1 MDEFIFLI
9 NKKHLFIYEV
19 MNDKMEL
26 FKVKGHSSY
35 NMDSLQSSI
44 NELSNY
50 MLERLNYQDFSLCS
64 FKVVYSDIETKVF
77 NLFMIVTQKHQIL
90 SD

>member
-1 MDEFIFLI
+1 
-9 NKKHLFIYEV
+9 
-19 MNDKMEL
+19 
-26 FKVKGHSSY
+26 
-35 NMDSLQSSI
+35 MDSLQSSI